1 MWRFAG
7 ILGHGCTSSLV
18 LKTFLSFA
26 GVSEGGS
33 VLAEPK
39 GSRMGQLEVGGTLRA
54 GAVGASARGNDGP
67 EMGGGRKE
75 AKRLGDS
82 GPERELAGEF
92 YSG

>member
-1 MWRFAG
+1 M
-7 ILGHGCTSSLV
+7 
-18 LKTFLSFA
+18 
-26 GVSEGGS
+26 
-33 VLAEPK
+33 LAEPK